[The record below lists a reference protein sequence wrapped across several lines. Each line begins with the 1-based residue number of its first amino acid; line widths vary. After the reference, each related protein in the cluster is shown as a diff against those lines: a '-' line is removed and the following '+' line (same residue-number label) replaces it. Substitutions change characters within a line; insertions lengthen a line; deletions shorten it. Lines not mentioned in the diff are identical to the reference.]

1 LLTEYLNALKT
12 QKNLS
17 WQELADLSEIPAATA
32 RSIFSGATQN
42 PGIIPVAA
50 LVKAMGGSLDEA
62 LDLVPSKPEYQS
74 IEQLHAIYDE
84 RISCIKTEHRE
95 AMDTLTRFYDSRIAE
110 CTQRE
115 EKAHQRQQRMLYFI
129 LSITGVLILAV
140 LILAIDLLQGG
151 QLI

>member
-12 QKNLS
+12 KNNLS
-17 WQELADLSEIPAATA
+17 WQELTELSEVPLATA
-32 RSIFSGATQN
+32 RNIFSGSTQN

-74 IEQLHAIYDE
+74 IEQLQAIYED
-84 RISCIKTEHRE
+84 RIACIKADHRE
-95 AMDTLTRFYDSRIAE
+95 AMDTLTKFYDSRIAE

-140 LILAIDLLQGG
+140 LVLAIDLLQGG